1 MTVEDKRPTYGPAS
15 RHGLSP
21 FQSRIPHPSKRTVLE
36 PLFPSL
42 FVTNRVNRHFANGM
56 RRNWT
61 RCEKSMANKIVQHH
75 SLANSGLDSI
85 SCWRLFVPTK
95 PLDKHMQSLQTIFL
109 VVHLAAMAKTCQK
122 SPCTDQGL
130 YHDTRL
136 SISNKMSVSVMTP
149 MARPASFTL

>member
-1 MTVEDKRPTYGPAS
+1 MPPSDRLDVLVTMTVEDKRPFYGPAS

-61 RCEKSMANKIVQHH
+61 RCEKSMANKIVQHR
-75 SLANSGLDSI
+75 SWANSGLDSI

-95 PLDKHMQSLQTIFL
+95 PLDKHMQSLQTIFWL
-109 VVHLAAMAKTCQK
+109 CTWLQWPKPAKKVHAPTKAYIT
-122 SPCTDQGL
+122 
-130 YHDTRL
+130 
-136 SISNKMSVSVMTP
+136 TP
-149 MARPASFTL
+149 GYQSATKCL